1 MDTPVS
7 MTQPSFRAEF
17 HSAMAAIDAAQ
28 WDAMV
33 DADQPHLS
41 HAFLDLA
48 ETSGSVSE
56 DTGWLPCHLTIHQG
70 DKMLAAM
77 PLYQKSHSWG
87 EFIFDW
93 SWADAFQRHGLTYYP
108 KLISATPFTPA
119 TANKLLVAQ
128 GEDITL
134 WKRTLLATAIDFAQQ
149 HEFSSLHL
157 QFLSDADQRACDETT
172 GLLRRSDCQFH
183 WHNDG
188 YPDFDAFLAQF
199 ASKKRKN
206 VKRERRRIR
215 ENGIRHRIVSGADIS
230 DAERARAYALC
241 SRTFLLR
248 GHTPYLNESFFAGL
262 CDQMPA
268 QILFVLAEHEDEI
281 VAAAILLRGTET
293 LYGRYWGSDGDF
305 HSLHFETCYYQG
317 IDYCIDHGLRRFEPG
332 TQGEH
337 KVARGFLP
345 AETVSAHW
353 LARADFAAAIEDY
366 LDREQRGVSAYMAE
380 IDRRSPFKAIKSGEP

>member
-1 MDTPVS
+1 
-7 MTQPSFRAEF
+7 
-17 HSAMAAIDAAQ
+17 MAAIDAEQ

-33 DADQPHLS
+33 DPDQPHLA
-41 HAFLDLA
+41 HAFLNLA

-56 DTGWLPCHLTIHQG
+56 DTGWLPCHITIHEG
-70 DKMLAAM
+70 DRMLAAM

-87 EFIFDW
+87 EFVFDW
-93 SWADAFQRHGLTYYP
+93 SWADAYQRHGLPYYP

-128 GEDITL
+128 GEDTAGL
-134 WKRTLLATAIDFAQQ
+134 KRTLLATAIDFAQQ

-157 QFLSDADQRACDETT
+157 QFLSKADQVACDDTAA
-172 GLLRRSDCQFH
+172 LLRRNDCQFH
-183 WHNDG
+183 WHNQD
-188 YPDFDAFLAQF
+188 YASFDAFLAQF

-206 VKRERRRIR
+206 VKRERRRIE
-215 ENGIRHRIVSGADIS
+215 ENGIRHRIVSGAEIS
-230 DAERARAYALC
+230 EAARARAYALC

-262 CDQMPA
+262 CEQMPE
-268 QILFVLAEHEDEI
+268 QILFVLAEHEDDI
-281 VAAAILLRGTET
+281 VAAAILLRGTQS

-317 IDYCIDHGLRRFEPG
+317 IEYCIEHGLQRFEPG

-345 AETVSAHW
+345 VETVSAHW
-353 LARADFAAAIEDY
+353 LARSDFAAAIEDY

-380 IDRRSPFKAIKSGEP
+380 IDRRSPFKTIKSGEP